1 MTSTIPTSAT
11 VLIPGV
17 PDAARRSCRAKS
29 TVQADTPISSARSPP
44 LVVCD
49 GGVLIQ
55 GDALPVLYRAT
66 LALVARRS
74 RDGLAARCWPPHI
87 APCSPAPRRTARRR
101 PGGTAHRLRH
111 WYGSTLVRDGA
122 DLRTAHRSR
131 SCSGWRAAAGFSPAN
146 FFSAESIPG
155 MPKNHRVGAGDGP
168 VKLTT
173 PLPGLRPE
181 VVALRA
187 VSAQRGACT
196 VAVVGWGD
204 GRRFQPSVRGSADRQ
219 L

>member
-29 TVQADTPISSARSPP
+29 TVQADTPISSARSLP

-74 RDGLAARCWPPHI
+74 RDGLAAR
-87 APCSPAPRRTARRR
+87 R
-101 PGGTAHRLRH
+101 PGGTAHRLRL
-111 WYGSTLVRDGA
+111 LVRLDVGP
-122 DLRTAHRSR
+122 RRCRPAHR
-131 SCSGWRAAAGFSPAN
+131 A
-146 FFSAESIPG
+146 
-155 MPKNHRVGAGDGP
+155 
-168 VKLTT
+168 
-173 PLPGLRPE
+173 
-181 VVALRA
+181 
-187 VSAQRGACT
+187 
-196 VAVVGWGD
+196 
-204 GRRFQPSVRGSADRQ
+204 
-219 L
+219 

>member
-29 TVQADTPISSARSPP
+29 TVQADTPISSARSLP

-55 GDALPVLYRAT
+55 GDALPLMYRAT
-66 LALVARRS
+66 LAL
-74 RDGLAARCWPPHI
+74 I
-87 APCSPAPRRTARRR
+87 ASRR

-155 MPKNHRVGAGDGP
+155 MPKESP
-168 VKLTT
+168 
-173 PLPGLRPE
+173 
-181 VVALRA
+181 
-187 VSAQRGACT
+187 RGC
-196 VAVVGWGD
+196 
-204 GRRFQPSVRGSADRQ
+204 R
-219 L
+219 